1 MEEQS
6 ALFTEL
12 SAEESADISGGIGVS
27 FDLDTYM
34 YILGAAVLF
43 GNPGLTSEEIH
54 FAWMSAFVFDDNP
67 ASDFQTNTNSSSRRN
82 SRRRRSVFNLY

>member
-12 SAEESADISGGIGVS
+12 SAEESAAISGGVGVS

-54 FAWMSAFVFDDNP
+54 FAWMSAFVFDDNS
-67 ASDFQTNTNSSSRRN
+67 ASDSQINTNSRSSRRF
-82 SRRRRSVFNLY
+82 SRRRRSGF